1 MITKKS
7 NEKYVLVLEKGEK
20 LLETITAF
28 AKENELK
35 GAFLSGIGALE
46 DVELG
51 YYNLHTKEYQRK
63 MFDGGDYEL
72 LAVNANLSLKNG
84 EPYVHAHASIAG
96 EDFKVYGGHLF
107 EATVAV
113 TAEIFCAPFGAMPV
127 REHDEKIGLDLICK
141 FV

>member
-7 NEKYVLVLEKGEK
+7 NEKYILVLERGEK

-51 YYNLHTKEYQRK
+51 YYNLHNKEYQRK
-63 MFDGGDYEL
+63 TFNEGDYEL
-72 LAVNANLSLKNG
+72 LAVNANVSLKNG

-96 EDFKVYGGHLF
+96 EDFRVYGGHLF

-113 TAEIFCAPFGAMPV
+113 TAEIFCAPFGEMPV
-127 REHDEKIGLDLICK
+127 REHNEKIGLDLICK
-141 FV
+141 FI